1 MVGLATRNSVSNA
14 NPAIKHMFGKKGLIN
29 LIVNNTGLDYGLAKV
44 IVFANSV
51 FFLDIVFQRLRG

>member
-14 NPAIKHMFGKKGLIN
+14 NSAIKHMFGKKGLIY

-44 IVFANSV
+44 IVFAN
-51 FFLDIVFQRLRG
+51 